1 MKNGY
6 TYGRSYETFAW
17 VPYKTWT
24 LGGHDTAGNPLFAPE
39 WDTHRFFSFYRPMN
53 TAYEHHYGLEYE
65 LDLGRFSGIRTSFFL
80 NGAWMHTMS
89 TSSGETFAL
98 NMKEGSYVN
107 SHVAVYDPEMRQ
119 YHYEKFLTTL
129 RATHNI
135 PSIGF
140 VVTLTTQVNIF
151 TRNWTDYHN
160 DEAPQRYISNDDGQV
175 YDFTAAMAADPA
187 YKYMIGQ
194 QSDSR
199 FIRSHTIPTVVFNLN
214 VSKEIRNFMTASFY
228 VNNLFNSRPLDP
240 SEISKG
246 SYTELNN
253 PMYFGFEIKLKI

>member
-1 MKNGY
+1 
-6 TYGRSYETFAW
+6 
-17 VPYKTWT
+17 
-24 LGGHDTAGNPLFAPE
+24 
-39 WDTHRFFSFYRPMN
+39 
-53 TAYEHHYGLEYE
+53 
-65 LDLGRFSGIRTSFFL
+65 
-80 NGAWMHTMS
+80 
-89 TSSGETFAL
+89 
-98 NMKEGSYVN
+98 MKEGSYVN
-107 SHVAVYDPEMRQ
+107 SHVGVYDPEMRQ

-140 VVTLTTQVNIF
+140 VVTLTTQVNIL

-160 DEAPQRYISNDDGQV
+160 DEAPQRYISNDDGKV
-175 YDFTAAMAADPA
+175 YDFTAGMAADPA